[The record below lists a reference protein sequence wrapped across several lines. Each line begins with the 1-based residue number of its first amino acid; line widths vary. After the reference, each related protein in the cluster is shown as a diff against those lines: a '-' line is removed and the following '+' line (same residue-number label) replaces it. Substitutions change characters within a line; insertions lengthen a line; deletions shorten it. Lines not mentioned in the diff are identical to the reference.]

1 MIAGAELLPVRESR
15 STNPA
20 NEDAKSLTGRDYVS
34 WSAISTFR
42 TCPLKYKFRYVDG
55 LPEESV
61 SSALVFGTG
70 IHTAIEQH
78 FQAAL
83 SGEEQP
89 DVERL
94 MFAYRSA
101 WLPHDPEA
109 ISFGGSET
117 RASLDAL
124 ASKMLTAFLNSPAA
138 SVQGRVL
145 GVEEEIRG
153 TLVEGVP
160 DLYGWV
166 DLLTEDSDSLVVT
179 DIKTSRGKWS
189 PEQVE
194 DSGEQLLLYSH
205 LASEISPGKK
215 IATRFL
221 VLTKT
226 REPVVEEHVREVN
239 PAAVKRTLAGVERVW
254 RAIEA
259 GVFYPA
265 PSTIGCASCGY
276 REACR
281 AWSALITR
289 RTGRGTCE
297 DCMPAACGW
306 RSPLTSDGT
315 TTDVSGRDLPKDGCR
330 CSSSQRNVRRASWTV
345 NIRWRPSSP

>member
-1 MIAGAELLPVRESR
+1 MIAGVEEALLPVLTPEKPR

-20 NEDAKSLTGRDYVS
+20 NEVAKRLTGRDYVS
-34 WSAISTFR
+34 WSALSTFR
-42 TCPLKYKFRYVDG
+42 TCPLKYKFRYIDG

-70 IHTAIEQH
+70 IHTAVEQH
-78 FQAAL
+78 FQAVL
-83 SGEEQP
+83 SGDPKP
-89 DVERL
+89 DL
-94 MFAYRSA
+94 NALLFAYRSA
-101 WLPHDPEA
+101 WLPHDPDA
-109 ISFGGSET
+109 IQFGSTDT

-124 ASKMLTAFLNSPAA
+124 ASKMLTAFLNSPSA

-153 TLVEGVP
+153 MLVDGVP
-160 DLYGWV
+160 DLYGRV
-166 DLLTEDSDSLVVT
+166 DLLTEDSDSLVIT

-189 PEQVE
+189 AEQVE

-226 REPVVEEHVREVN
+226 KDPVIEEHVREVN
-239 PAAVKRTLAGVERVW
+239 PAAVKRTLTGVERVW
-254 RAIEA
+254 RAIES

-265 PSTIGCASCGY
+265 PSTMNCSGCGY
-276 REACR
+276 RAACR
-281 AWSALITR
+281 AWV
-289 RTGRGTCE
+289 G
-297 DCMPAACGW
+297 
-306 RSPLTSDGT
+306 
-315 TTDVSGRDLPKDGCR
+315 
-330 CSSSQRNVRRASWTV
+330 
-345 NIRWRPSSP
+345 

>member
-1 MIAGAELLPVRESR
+1 MIAGVAQLPVITPT

-20 NEDAKSLTGRDYVS
+20 NEIAKKITGRDYLS

-42 TCPLKYKFRYVDG
+42 TCPLKYKFRYIDG

-78 FQAAL
+78 FQAIL

-89 DVERL
+89 DIERL

-101 WLPHDPEA
+101 WLPHDPDA
-109 ISFGGSET
+109 ITFGSTET
-117 RASLDAL
+117 RGSLDVL
-124 ASKMLTAFLNSPAA
+124 AAKMLMAFLSSPAA

-153 TLVEGVP
+153 MLVEGTP
-160 DLYGWV
+160 DLYGRV
-166 DLLTEDSDSLVVT
+166 DLLTEDADSLVIT
-179 DIKTSRGKWS
+179 DIKTSRSRWS
-189 PEQVE
+189 AEQVE

-215 IATRFL
+215 ITTRFL

-226 REPVVEEHVREVN
+226 REPQIEEHVREVE

-254 RAIEA
+254 RAISTEN
-259 GVFYPA
+259 FYPA
-265 PSTIGCASCGY
+265 PSVVGCAGCGY
-276 REACR
+276 RAACR
-281 AWSALITR
+281 AWS
-289 RTGRGTCE
+289 G
-297 DCMPAACGW
+297 
-306 RSPLTSDGT
+306 
-315 TTDVSGRDLPKDGCR
+315 
-330 CSSSQRNVRRASWTV
+330 
-345 NIRWRPSSP
+345 

>member
-1 MIAGAELLPVRESR
+1 MIASTEQLPVITPA

-20 NEDAKSLTGRDYVS
+20 NEVAKSLTGRDYVS

-42 TCPLKYKFRYVDG
+42 TCPLKYKFRYIDG

-78 FQAAL
+78 FQAIL
-83 SGEEQP
+83 SGDPKPYVDQ
-89 DVERL
+89 L

-101 WLPHDPEA
+101 WLPHDPDA
-109 ISFGGSET
+109 ISFGSTET

-124 ASKMLTAFLNSPAA
+124 ASKMLTAFLSSPAA
-138 SVQGRVL
+138 SVLGRVL

-153 TLVEGVP
+153 MLVEGVP
-160 DLYGWV
+160 DLYGRV
-166 DLLTEDSDSLVVT
+166 DLLTEDSDSLVIT
-179 DIKTSRGKWS
+179 DIKTSRSRWS
-189 PEQVE
+189 AEQVE

-226 REPVVEEHVREVN
+226 KEPQIEEHVREVE
-239 PAAVKRTLAGVERVW
+239 PANVKRTLAGVERVW
-254 RAIEA
+254 RAIES

-265 PSTIGCASCGY
+265 PSTMNCASCGY
-276 REACR
+276 RAACR
-281 AWSALITR
+281 AW
-289 RTGRGTCE
+289 GG
-297 DCMPAACGW
+297 
-306 RSPLTSDGT
+306 
-315 TTDVSGRDLPKDGCR
+315 
-330 CSSSQRNVRRASWTV
+330 
-345 NIRWRPSSP
+345 

>member
-1 MIAGAELLPVRESR
+1 M
-15 STNPA
+15 
-20 NEDAKSLTGRDYVS
+20 
-34 WSAISTFR
+34 
-42 TCPLKYKFRYVDG
+42 KYKFRYIDA

-70 IHTAIEQH
+70 IHTAVEQH

-83 SGEEQP
+83 SGEEKP
-89 DVERL
+89 DVDRL

-101 WLPHDPEA
+101 WLPHDPDA
-109 ISFGGSET
+109 IQFGSTET
-117 RASLDAL
+117 RATLDAL
-124 ASKMLTAFLNSPAA
+124 AARMLTAFLNSPAA

-153 TLVEGVP
+153 MLIEGVP
-160 DLYGWV
+160 DLYGRV

-189 PEQVE
+189 QEQVE

-226 REPVVEEHVREVN
+226 KEPVVEEHVREVE

-254 RAIEA
+254 RAIES

-265 PSTIGCASCGY
+265 PSVMSCSSCGY
-276 REACR
+276 RAACR
-281 AWSALITR
+281 AWA
-289 RTGRGTCE
+289 G
-297 DCMPAACGW
+297 
-306 RSPLTSDGT
+306 
-315 TTDVSGRDLPKDGCR
+315 
-330 CSSSQRNVRRASWTV
+330 
-345 NIRWRPSSP
+345 

>member
-1 MIAGAELLPVRESR
+1 MIAGAELLPVLTPA

-20 NEDAKSLTGRDYVS
+20 NDIAKKLTGRDYIS

-70 IHTAIEQH
+70 IHSAVEQH
-78 FQAAL
+78 FQAIL

-89 DVERL
+89 DIEQL

-101 WLPHDPEA
+101 WLPHDPDT
-109 ISFGGSET
+109 IQFGSTET

-124 ASKMLTAFLNSPAA
+124 AARMLAAFLASPAA

-153 TLVEGVP
+153 MLVQGVP
-160 DLYGWV
+160 DLYGRV

-179 DIKTSRGKWS
+179 DVKTSRGKWS
-189 PEQVE
+189 QEQVE

-205 LASEISPGKK
+205 LASEISPGKT

-226 REPVVEEHVREVN
+226 KEPVVEEHTREVE

-254 RAIEA
+254 RAIES

-265 PSTIGCASCGY
+265 PSTVGCAGCGY
-276 REACR
+276 RTACR
-281 AWSALITR
+281 AWM
-289 RTGRGTCE
+289 G
-297 DCMPAACGW
+297 
-306 RSPLTSDGT
+306 
-315 TTDVSGRDLPKDGCR
+315 
-330 CSSSQRNVRRASWTV
+330 
-345 NIRWRPSSP
+345 

>member
-1 MIAGAELLPVRESR
+1 MIAGTELLPVMEPR

-20 NEDAKSLTGRDYVS
+20 NEVAKHLTGRDYIS

-42 TCPLKYKFRYVDG
+42 TCPLKYKFRYIDG

-61 SSALVFGTG
+61 SAALVFGTG
-70 IHTAIEQH
+70 IHSAVEQH
-78 FQAAL
+78 FQAIL
-83 SGEEQP
+83 SGDPKPYVDQ
-89 DVERL
+89 L

-101 WLPHDPEA
+101 WLPHDPDA
-109 ISFGGSET
+109 IQFGSSET
-117 RASLDAL
+117 RTSLDAL

-153 TLVEGVP
+153 MLVEGVP
-160 DLYGWV
+160 DLFGRV
-166 DLLTEDSDSLVVT
+166 DLLTEDSNSLVVT

-189 PEQVE
+189 QEQVE

-205 LASEISPGKK
+205 LASEIAPGKK

-226 REPVVEEHVREVN
+226 KEPVIEEHTRDVN
-239 PAAVKRTLAGVERVW
+239 PATVKRTLAGVERVW
-254 RAIEA
+254 RAIES

-265 PSTIGCASCGY
+265 PSTMNCSGCGY
-276 REACR
+276 RAACR
-281 AWSALITR
+281 AWM
-289 RTGRGTCE
+289 G
-297 DCMPAACGW
+297 
-306 RSPLTSDGT
+306 
-315 TTDVSGRDLPKDGCR
+315 
-330 CSSSQRNVRRASWTV
+330 
-345 NIRWRPSSP
+345 

>member
-1 MIAGAELLPVRESR
+1 MIAGADTSLLPVITPTKPA

-20 NEDAKSLTGRDYVS
+20 NETAKNLTGRDYVS

-42 TCPLKYKFRYVDG
+42 TCPLRYKFRYVDG

-70 IHTAIEQH
+70 IHTAVEQH
-78 FQAAL
+78 YQAILSADPKPDLDAL
-83 SGEEQP
+83 
-89 DVERL
+89 L
-94 MFAYRSA
+94 FAYRSA
-101 WLPHDPEA
+101 WLPHDPDA
-109 ISFGGSET
+109 IQFGSTES

-124 ASKMLTAFLNSPAA
+124 AAKMLTAFLSSPAA

-153 TLVEGVP
+153 MLVEGVP
-160 DLYGWV
+160 DLYGRV
-166 DLLTEDSDSLVVT
+166 DLLTEDSDSLVIT

-189 PEQVE
+189 QEQVE

-215 IATRFL
+215 ITTRFL

-226 REPVVEEHVREVN
+226 KEPVIEEHMRDVN
-239 PAAVKRTLAGVERVW
+239 PAVVKRTLVAVEQVW
-254 RAIEA
+254 RAIES

-265 PSTIGCASCGY
+265 PSTVACSGCGY
-276 REACR
+276 RQVCR
-281 AWSALITR
+281 AWA
-289 RTGRGTCE
+289 G
-297 DCMPAACGW
+297 
-306 RSPLTSDGT
+306 
-315 TTDVSGRDLPKDGCR
+315 
-330 CSSSQRNVRRASWTV
+330 
-345 NIRWRPSSP
+345 

>member
-1 MIAGAELLPVRESR
+1 MIAGVGEALLPVLTPEKPS

-20 NEDAKSLTGRDYVS
+20 NEVAKNLTGRDYVS

-42 TCPLKYKFRYVDG
+42 TCPLKYKFRYIDG

-61 SSALVFGTG
+61 SSALVFGSG
-70 IHTAIEQH
+70 IHSAIEQH
-78 FQAAL
+78 FQAQL
-83 SGEEQP
+83 SGDPKP
-89 DVERL
+89 DL
-94 MFAYRSA
+94 DALLFAYRSA
-101 WLPHDPEA
+101 WLPHDPDA
-109 ISFGGSET
+109 IQFGSSET

-124 ASKMLTAFLNSPAA
+124 AARMLKAFLSSPAA
-138 SVQGRVL
+138 SVRGRVL

-153 TLVEGVP
+153 MLVEGVP
-160 DLYGWV
+160 DLYGRV
-166 DLLTEDSDSLVVT
+166 DLLTEASDSLVVT

-189 PEQVE
+189 QEQVE

-226 REPVVEEHVREVN
+226 KEPQIEEHVREVN

-254 RAIEA
+254 RAIES

-265 PSTIGCASCGY
+265 PSTMSCSSCGY
-276 REACR
+276 RAACR
-281 AWSALITR
+281 AWM
-289 RTGRGTCE
+289 G
-297 DCMPAACGW
+297 
-306 RSPLTSDGT
+306 
-315 TTDVSGRDLPKDGCR
+315 
-330 CSSSQRNVRRASWTV
+330 
-345 NIRWRPSSP
+345 

>member
-1 MIAGAELLPVRESR
+1 MIAGVGEALLPVLTLEKPR

-20 NEDAKSLTGRDYVS
+20 NEVAKKLTGRDYVS

-42 TCPLKYKFRYVDG
+42 TCPLKYKFRYIDG

-70 IHTAIEQH
+70 IHSAVEQH

-83 SGEEQP
+83 SGDPKP
-89 DVERL
+89 DL
-94 MFAYRSA
+94 DALLFTYRSA
-101 WLPHDPEA
+101 WLPHDPDA
-109 ISFGGSET
+109 IQFGSTET
-117 RASLDAL
+117 RASLDTL
-124 ASKMLTAFLNSPAA
+124 AARMLTAFLSSPAA
-138 SVQGRVL
+138 TVQGRVL

-153 TLVEGVP
+153 MLVEGVP
-160 DLYGWV
+160 DLYGRV
-166 DLLTEDSDSLVVT
+166 DLLTEDADTLVVT

-215 IATRFL
+215 IVTRFL

-226 REPVVEEHVREVN
+226 KEPVIEEHTREVP
-239 PAAVKRTLAGVERVW
+239 PAAVKRALAGVERVW
-254 RAIEA
+254 RAIES

-265 PSTIGCASCGY
+265 PSTVACAGCGY
-276 REACR
+276 RSACR
-281 AWSALITR
+281 AWA
-289 RTGRGTCE
+289 G
-297 DCMPAACGW
+297 
-306 RSPLTSDGT
+306 
-315 TTDVSGRDLPKDGCR
+315 
-330 CSSSQRNVRRASWTV
+330 
-345 NIRWRPSSP
+345 